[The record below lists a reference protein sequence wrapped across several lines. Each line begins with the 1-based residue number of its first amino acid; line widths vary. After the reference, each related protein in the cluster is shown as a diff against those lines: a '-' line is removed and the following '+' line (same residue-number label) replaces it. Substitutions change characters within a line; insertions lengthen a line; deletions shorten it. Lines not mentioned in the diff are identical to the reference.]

1 MTKEQVIDKITKLLA
16 LANDKPDE
24 NECKVALL
32 MAQKFMM
39 KYHISEDMLVTEKDR
54 ITSYMAFHPEMK
66 GYRVDLAVILAPNYR
81 CKTFIRNGYI
91 FFMGEDSDA
100 KICKAAFEF
109 AYKNIKRDATRKEEE
124 VRNIYG
130 TAKGVHN
137 SFALGYIKGIK
148 SVLDEQ
154 SRALMVVVPQKVEDE
169 FKVRVTGGDYNGG
182 SKTNTVY
189 REYYDEGFQKGREL
203 FGKKKLKV

>member
-81 CKTFIRNGYI
+81 CTTFIRNGYI

-109 AYKNIKRDATRKEEE
+109 AYKNIKRDALPQTRLPPWSNLDTEYTLAWDAARSSTSTKRWRAELMSSKMLRLS
-124 VRNIYG
+124 VR
-130 TAKGVHN
+130 
-137 SFALGYIKGIK
+137 
-148 SVLDEQ
+148 
-154 SRALMVVVPQKVEDE
+154 
-169 FKVRVTGGDYNGG
+169 
-182 SKTNTVY
+182 
-189 REYYDEGFQKGREL
+189 
-203 FGKKKLKV
+203 

>member
-1 MTKEQVIDKITKLLA
+1 MTQEQVIDKVTKLLA

-39 KYHISEDMLVTEKDR
+39 KYHISEDMLVTEKDN
-54 ITSYMAFHPEMK
+54 ITSYRAFHPEMK

-154 SRALMVVVPQKVEDE
+154 SKALMVVIPQRVEDE
-169 FKVRVTGGDYNGG
+169 FKNVVTGDRYKGG

-189 REYYDEGFQKGREL
+189 REYYNEGFQRGREL
-203 FGKKKLKV
+203 FEKKKLEV

>member
-1 MTKEQVIDKITKLLA
+1 MTKEQVLAKITKLLA

-24 NECKVALL
+24 AECKTALL

-39 KYHISEDMLVTEKDR
+39 KYHISEDMLITEKDNVA
-54 ITSYMAFHPEMK
+54 SYMAFHPEMK

-81 CKTFIRNGYI
+81 CKTFIKDGYI

-154 SRALMVVVPQKVEDE
+154 SKALMVVVPQSVENE
-169 FKVRVTGGDYNGG
+169 YNTTVTGGAYQGG

-189 REYYDEGFQKGREL
+189 KEYYDEGFKKGREL
-203 FGKKKLKV
+203 FDKKKLSM